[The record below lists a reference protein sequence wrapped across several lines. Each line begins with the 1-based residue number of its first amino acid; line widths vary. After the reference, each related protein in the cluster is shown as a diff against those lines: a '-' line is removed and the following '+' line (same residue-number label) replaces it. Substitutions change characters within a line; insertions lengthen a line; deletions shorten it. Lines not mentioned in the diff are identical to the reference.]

1 MVNNMDK
8 LLEKLKKLD
17 IGKILTDVSL
27 KNYTTYKV
35 GGICKI
41 MVFPKNIDSL
51 VILIKKLKE
60 EKIKFMVLGK
70 GSNTLFSDKVY
81 DGIIIK
87 LDELNHIDIHDTR
100 IVAGAGA
107 NMMKVCREAIRAS
120 LAGLEF
126 AAGIPGSVG
135 GCIYMNAG
143 AYNSDMGYVVS
154 RVKVLTPKMTVI
166 TMVNR
171 ELDFHYRSSFFQ
183 KHKDYIVLEATFNLK
198 KGKREL
204 LEEVVND
211 RKRRRMETQPL
222 EYPSAGSVF
231 RNPPDMYSG
240 KLIEDLGYKGLCKGG
255 AKVSEKHANFI
266 INYDNATASDIK
278 ELIDFIK
285 EEIKD
290 KYNVDLHVEQEFI
303 NWE

>member
-285 EEIKD
+285 EEVKD